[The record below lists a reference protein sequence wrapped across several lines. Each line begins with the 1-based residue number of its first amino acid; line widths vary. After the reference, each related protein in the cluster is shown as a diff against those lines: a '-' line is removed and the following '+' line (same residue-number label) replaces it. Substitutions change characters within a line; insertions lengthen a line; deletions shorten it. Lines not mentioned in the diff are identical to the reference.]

1 MKEPVFLTLDEVLE
15 LHRESIECYGGSSEV
30 RDVGL
35 LLSALAMPA
44 TTFGGEFLHAD
55 LPAMAAALL
64 FHIVQNHPFVDGNKR
79 AGAAAARVFVLM
91 NDAAFDPPGK
101 DYEELVL
108 AVASGTMGKEQAT
121 DFFRKHVKV

>member
-1 MKEPVFLTLDEVLE
+1 VKEPVFLTLDEVLE
-15 LHRESIECYGGSSEV
+15 LHRESIQRYGGSAEV
-30 RDVGL
+30 RDLGL

-44 TTFGGEFLHAD
+44 TTFAGEFLHAD

-91 NDAAFDPPGK
+91 NDAAFDPPG
-101 DYEELVL
+101 
-108 AVASGTMGKEQAT
+108 
-121 DFFRKHVKV
+121 